1 MADNS
6 TGQKTEEPT
15 PKRKRE
21 AREKGQVAKSQELNQ
36 AFTLLASFSMLYIL
50 FSGMMDSLTMEVTSY
65 LDFDTVVNLDI
76 ASSYNILMEAI
87 FYVASLVVPVMLAS
101 AIMGIVI
108 NFSQVGP
115 LFTGESLK
123 PKLDSLNIIKGF
135 GKLFSIKSLV
145 EMVKSVLKIIII
157 AVIAYIYLRNS
168 ITDLIT
174 MTEQGLYPA
183 LMLIGNLIFKAAVA
197 ITIFLV
203 GVGVFDFIYQKW
215 EHKRNLKMS
224 KYEVKQERKEM
235 EGDPQLKQKR
245 KEKQRQM
252 SVNRMMSEVENADV
266 VITNPTHIAVALEFD
281 IKEMDAPKVL
291 AKGEGYVALKIKEK
305 AKELDIEIVENKP
318 LARSLNK
325 MCEIDDFIPEELFE
339 AVAEILAY
347 VYKKEN
353 RY

>member
-50 FSGMMDSLTMEVTSY
+50 FSGMMDSLTTEVTTY

-76 ASSYNILMEAI
+76 ASAYNILMEAI

-215 EHKRNLKMS
+215 EHKRNLKMT

-281 IKEMDAPKVL
+281 IKDMDAPKVI

>member
-215 EHKRNLKMS
+215 EHKRNLKMT

>member
-36 AFTLLASFSMLYIL
+36 AFTLLSSFFVLYVM
-50 FSGMMDSLTMEVTSY
+50 FSGMLESLMNKVTQLLTFSTIEPITKAGGYEVLMESIYYVTS
-65 LDFDTVVNLDI
+65 L
-76 ASSYNILMEAI
+76 
-87 FYVASLVVPVMLAS
+87 VAPVMIA
-101 AIMGIVI
+101 AAVMGIII

-115 LFTGESLK
+115 LFTGESMK
-123 PKLDSLNIIKGF
+123 PKVENIDIIKGF
-135 GKLFSIKSLV
+135 KKIFSLKSLV
-145 EMVKSVLKIIII
+145 EMIKAVLKIIII
-157 AVIAYIYLRNS
+157 SVIAYIFIRNS
-168 ITDLIT
+168 IMKLVS
-174 MTEQGLYPA
+174 MTEMGLNA
-183 LMLIGNLIFKAAVA
+183 SLVLIGQTIFKTA
-197 ITIFLV
+197 IAIIIFLV
-203 GVGVFDFIYQKW
+203 TIGVFDFAYQKW
-215 EHKRNLKMS
+215 EHKKSLKMT

-252 SVNRMMSEVENADV
+252 SLNRMMTAMEDADV
-266 VITNPTHIAVALEFD
+266 VITNPTHIAVALKFNIE
-281 IKEMDAPKVL
+281 EMEAPKVI
-291 AKGEGYVALKIKEK
+291 AKGEGYIALKLKEK
-305 AKELDIEIVENKP
+305 AKKLDIEIVENKP

>member
-215 EHKRNLKMS
+215 EHKRNLKMT

-281 IKEMDAPKVL
+281 IKDMDAPKVI